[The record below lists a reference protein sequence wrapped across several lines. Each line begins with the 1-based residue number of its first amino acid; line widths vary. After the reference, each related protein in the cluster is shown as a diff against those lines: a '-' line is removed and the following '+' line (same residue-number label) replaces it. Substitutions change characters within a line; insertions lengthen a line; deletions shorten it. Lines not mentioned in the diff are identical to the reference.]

1 MDGQKQFKE
10 IKNKDILLIQEVRY
24 LKMDIISLEDRL
36 HWERERRK
44 NISQSLSM
52 AVGGGPKMGMDDA
65 YAEISE
71 MEKKH
76 ATLVKRYCRAV
87 QKAEQIIA
95 GIQSHQ
101 LRTLVEM
108 LYLDDLPVNVVQ
120 STLRMNRW
128 SFENARK
135 MVEEAENM
143 ESVRW
148 HDRYGKQSEK

>member
-10 IKNKDILLIQEVRY
+10 IKNKEILLIQEVRY

-36 HWERERRK
+36 HWERERMK
-44 NISQSLSM
+44 NISQNLSM

-76 ATLVKRYCRAV
+76 ETLIKRYCRAV

-128 SFENARK
+128 TFDNARK

-148 HDRYGKQSEK
+148 HDQYGKQ